1 MGSNNASVT
10 TATVHGRVPVVHFAR
25 FARFGEQRHALLF
38 LRALFF
44 RFAKMAGKM
53 LLGGSLLFC
62 FSGCQ
67 NEDDKAWAAVK
78 GHFNLEEIDRFL
90 AERPESEHRA
100 EALVEREEA
109 LWRKALSEAT
119 VWNYLQY
126 VQEYPQGTHSAK
138 VFEAVPALSVAF
150 FSVAEL
156 TASPFNGLLGKD
168 STAQHIRLDFK
179 EIQERADTLRFTV
192 VLNLS
197 QVRNTLTGFLVRADN
212 AVHFDRS
219 LDLPGMLIRT
229 PGRLYRHEGRLLLE
243 STDLEQYW
251 RVGQ

>member
-1 MGSNNASVT
+1 MGSNNANVSNDVNM
-10 TATVHGRVPVVHFAR
+10 
-25 FARFGEQRHALLF
+25 ALLAPIIGRP
-38 LRALFF
+38 RALPLLFRLFF
-44 RFAKMAGKM
+44 YGVKMLGKM
-53 LLGGSLLFC
+53 FLGGSLLLC

-67 NEDDKAWAAVK
+67 NEDDRAWAAVK

-90 AERPESEHRA
+90 AAHPESGHRG

-138 VFEAVPALSVAF
+138 VFEAVPALGVAF

-156 TASPFNGLLGKD
+156 TARPFNGLLGKD
-168 STAQHIRLDFK
+168 STAQHIRLD
-179 EIQERADTLRFTV
+179 IQDIHERADTLRFTA

-197 QVRNTLTGFLVRADN
+197 QVRNTLSGFLVRADN

-229 PGRLYRHEGRLLLE
+229 PGRLYRQEGRLLLE

-251 RVGQ
+251 RVTQ